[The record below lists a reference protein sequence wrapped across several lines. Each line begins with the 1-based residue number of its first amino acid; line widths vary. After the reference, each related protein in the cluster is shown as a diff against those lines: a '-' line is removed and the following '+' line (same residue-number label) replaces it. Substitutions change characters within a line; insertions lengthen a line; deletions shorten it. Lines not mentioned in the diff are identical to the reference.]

1 MMQDFAG
8 KTAVITGAGSGI
20 GAALARRAAAEGMTV
35 VLADIR
41 GEDAEDVAATLPGRS
56 HLVVATDVSDADS
69 VEALATQVW
78 DRFGAVDLLFNNAGI
93 VPGGRHRQV
102 WELDLQDWTWSI
114 GVNLMGLVHGIRSF
128 VPRMI
133 AAGRPAH
140 IVNTTSVAG
149 FVSGAGT
156 ASYGAAKF
164 AAVRVTEALYDGL
177 RQIGAPIGVTMLVP
191 GLVATNIR
199 NAERSRPAHLRIDG
213 KDITESAELRA
224 ISDTL
229 YETAPTPGSIAD
241 LVFDGIRKEAFYL
254 FSSTSF
260 DEAVRD
266 RSDAILGRT
275 DPQFRSIVEMSK
287 QDSGMAG

>member
-20 GAALARRAAAEGMTV
+20 GAALAQRAAAEGMNV

-41 GEDAEDVAATLPGRS
+41 PEDAERVADTLPGGP
-56 HLVVATDVSDADS
+56 HLVVATDVSEARS
-69 VEALATQVW
+69 VETLAARAW
-78 DRFGAVDLLFNNAGI
+78 DRFGSVDLLFNNAGV
-93 VPGGRHRQV
+93 VPGGRHRFV
-102 WELDLQDWTWSI
+102 WELAPQDWAWSL
-114 GVNLMGLVHGIRSF
+114 GVNLDGLIHGIRSF

-133 AAGRPAH
+133 AAGTPAH

-156 ASYGAAKF
+156 AAYGTAKF

-199 NAERSRPAHLRIDG
+199 NAERFRPAHLKVNGEEIE
-213 KDITESAELRA
+213 ESAELRA
-224 ISDTL
+224 ISDAL
-229 YETAPTPGSIAD
+229 YEKAPTPDFIAD
-241 LVFDGIRKEAFYL
+241 MTFDGIRKGAFYL

-260 DEAVRD
+260 DAAIRD
-266 RSDAILGRT
+266 RNEAILGRT
-275 DPQFRSIVEMSK
+275 NPDFRSIVEMSK
-287 QDSGMAG
+287 QDSGFAG